1 MKKIVLIFVAI
12 FITILMLIVI
22 FGDFKVSSSK
32 IECTTANTN
41 TCTNT
46 YTDTV
51 INDYIDNFCDETKC
65 SSVSVV
71 VMQEGKITIYG
82 DEDALYQIGSMTK
95 AFTGLAVLKLI
106 NEKVLS
112 EDDIISDHIKGFT
125 AYYEKEARDITI
137 GQLLTHTSGYT
148 NKETD
153 YPSALE
159 GMSLRAWTDTISG
172 SELRFAPGTGYSYS
186 NVNYNLLGAVIEE
199 STGGSYKEYM
209 EKDILTP
216 LGFADTYVGTPDD
229 GDVVSGSRLMFRRS
243 IPYDIPVIEGRI
255 PAGYMYSS
263 ASDMARW
270 MQIWTGADMTAAGA
284 CDTNKDKAKD
294 NADIPIEYKQL
305 VLDVKAHLSCDQDY
319 YAGWEYL
326 GEAMGHSGG
335 TPNYSSRIIF
345 SQNKNI
351 GVCVLTNLNVAA
363 STDSL
368 CDGIYAYIM
377 NSKGAEHRTGSEGG
391 SEIKSGIVTDV
402 WTVFDIVFTGVSIT
416 GIVIL
421 IGILIV
427 KHRGILI
434 VSGVVL
440 ATILIALCIV
450 MPTIFGAGL
459 YDILCIWAPYSMM
472 CGMGILAA
480 DIVAIRVRLSR
491 LKAR

>member
-172 SELRFAPGTGYSYS
+172 SL
-186 NVNYNLLGAVIEE
+186 NL
-199 STGGSYKEYM
+199 K
-209 EKDILTP
+209 
-216 LGFADTYVGTPDD
+216 
-229 GDVVSGSRLMFRRS
+229 R
-243 IPYDIPVIEGRI
+243 
-255 PAGYMYSS
+255 YMYSGFTDDTECFCNICHMDGAYSGDCPCIS
-263 ASDMARW
+263 AFCLVFCNS
-270 MQIWTGADMTAAGA
+270 A
-284 CDTNKDKAKD
+284 C
-294 NADIPIEYKQL
+294 
-305 VLDVKAHLSCDQDY
+305 
-319 YAGWEYL
+319 
-326 GEAMGHSGG
+326 
-335 TPNYSSRIIF
+335 
-345 SQNKNI
+345 
-351 GVCVLTNLNVAA
+351 
-363 STDSL
+363 
-368 CDGIYAYIM
+368 
-377 NSKGAEHRTGSEGG
+377 
-391 SEIKSGIVTDV
+391 
-402 WTVFDIVFTGVSIT
+402 
-416 GIVIL
+416 
-421 IGILIV
+421 
-427 KHRGILI
+427 
-434 VSGVVL
+434 
-440 ATILIALCIV
+440 
-450 MPTIFGAGL
+450 
-459 YDILCIWAPYSMM
+459 
-472 CGMGILAA
+472 
-480 DIVAIRVRLSR
+480 
-491 LKAR
+491 

>member
-12 FITILMLIVI
+12 FITIFMLIVI
-22 FGDFKVSSSK
+22 FGDFKVASSK

-46 YTDTV
+46 DIDTNTDTV

-112 EDDIISDHIKGFT
+112 EDDIISNHIKGFT

-172 SELRFAPGTGYSYS
+172 SELCFAPGTGYSYS

-199 STGGSYKEYM
+199 STGVSYKEYM
-209 EKDILTP
+209 EKEILIP
-216 LGFADTYVGTPDD
+216 LGLADTYVGTPDD

-270 MQIWTGADMTAAGA
+270 MQIWTGADMTTAGV

-305 VLDVKAHLSCDQDY
+305 VLDVKAHLSCEQDNLVKKIGRMDISLVGRMDERNINISLSDIY
-319 YAGWEYL
+319 YIENVDRKLFIYTEDEVYRLDGSMADVE
-326 GEAMGHSGG
+326 
-335 TPNYSSRIIF
+335 SRIY
-345 SQNKNI
+345 
-351 GVCVLTNLNVAA
+351 
-363 STDSL
+363 DSSMVRISRT
-368 CDGIYAYIM
+368 CIM
-377 NSKGAEHRTGSEGG
+377 NSDYLK
-391 SEIKSGIVTDV
+391 EIRQIRNSHLEAVMDNGEK
-402 WTVFDIVFTGVSIT
+402 
-416 GIVIL
+416 
-421 IGILIV
+421 
-427 KHRGILI
+427 LI
-434 VSGVVL
+434 VSRKYL
-440 ATILIALCIV
+440 QDIKRIFKRSAL
-450 MPTIFGAGL
+450 
-459 YDILCIWAPYSMM
+459 
-472 CGMGILAA
+472 
-480 DIVAIRVRLSR
+480 
-491 LKAR
+491 

>member
-22 FGDFKVSSSK
+22 IGDFKVSSSK

-172 SELRFAPGTGYSYS
+172 SELSFAPGTGYSYS

-199 STGGSYKEYM
+199 STGLSYKEYM
-209 EKDILTP
+209 E
-216 LGFADTYVGTPDD
+216 
-229 GDVVSGSRLMFRRS
+229 
-243 IPYDIPVIEGRI
+243 
-255 PAGYMYSS
+255 
-263 ASDMARW
+263 
-270 MQIWTGADMTAAGA
+270 
-284 CDTNKDKAKD
+284 
-294 NADIPIEYKQL
+294 L
-305 VLDVKAHLSCDQDY
+305 VK
-319 YAGWEYL
+319 
-326 GEAMGHSGG
+326 GG
-335 TPNYSSRIIF
+335 KT
-345 SQNKNI
+345 
-351 GVCVLTNLNVAA
+351 
-363 STDSL
+363 
-368 CDGIYAYIM
+368 
-377 NSKGAEHRTGSEGG
+377 
-391 SEIKSGIVTDV
+391 
-402 WTVFDIVFTGVSIT
+402 
-416 GIVIL
+416 
-421 IGILIV
+421 
-427 KHRGILI
+427 
-434 VSGVVL
+434 
-440 ATILIALCIV
+440 
-450 MPTIFGAGL
+450 
-459 YDILCIWAPYSMM
+459 
-472 CGMGILAA
+472 
-480 DIVAIRVRLSR
+480 
-491 LKAR
+491 